1 MHNIRDIIREKGT
14 VIWSTAPGD
23 SVLDAIRRMA
33 EHGVGALLVI
43 SDGQLVGF
51 FSERDY
57 TRKVILEGLASR
69 DTPVEKVMST
79 PVISISP
86 DATVQQGLSMMTE
99 KHIRHLPV
107 TDASG
112 VIGVVSIRD
121 LVKAVIEDQQALIEQ
136 LESFIMG

>member
-1 MHNIRDIIREKGT
+1 MHNIRDILHEKGT
-14 VIWSTAPGD
+14 TIWSTAPD
-23 SVLDAIRRMA
+23 DTVLDAISRMA

-43 SDGQLVGF
+43 DDGQLVGF

-86 DATVQQGLSMMTE
+86 DATVQRGLSMMTE

-107 TDASG
+107 TDGSG

-136 LESFIMG
+136 LERYITG

>member
-14 VIWSTAPGD
+14 AIWSTAPDD

-33 EHGVGALLVI
+33 EYGVGALLVI
-43 SDGQLVGF
+43 NDGQLVGF

-69 DTPVEKVMST
+69 DTPVEKVMTT

-107 TDASG
+107 IDGSG

-136 LESFIMG
+136 LERFIMG

>member
-1 MHNIRDIIREKGT
+1 MHNIRDILQEKGT
-14 VIWSTAPGD
+14 TIWSTAPGD
-23 SVLDAIRRMA
+23 TVLDAISRMA
-33 EHGVGALLVI
+33 EYGVGALLVI
-43 SDGQLVGF
+43 DDGQLVGF

-86 DATVQQGLSMMTE
+86 DATVQQGLSRMTE

-107 TDASG
+107 TDGSG

-136 LESFIMG
+136 L

>member
-1 MHNIRDIIREKGT
+1 MHNIRDILQEKGT
-14 VIWSTAPGD
+14 AIWSTAPDD

-43 SDGQLVGF
+43 DDGQLVGF

-57 TRKVILEGLASR
+57 TRKVILQGLASR
-69 DTPVEKVMST
+69 DTRVEQVMST

-86 DATVQQGLSMMTE
+86 DATVQQGLSTMSE
-99 KHIRHLPV
+99 RHIRHLPV
-107 TDASG
+107 TDGSG

-121 LVKAVIEDQQALIEQ
+121 LVKAVIADQRALIKQ

>member
-1 MHNIRDIIREKGT
+1 MHNIRDILQEKGT
-14 VIWSTAPGD
+14 TIWFTAPD
-23 SVLDAIRRMA
+23 DTVLDAISRMA
-33 EHGVGALLVI
+33 EYGVGALLVI
-43 SDGQLVGF
+43 DDGQLVGF

-107 TDASG
+107 TDGSG

-136 LESFIMG
+136 LERYITG

>member
-1 MHNIRDIIREKGT
+1 MHNIRDILQEKGT
-14 VIWSTAPGD
+14 TIWFTTPND
-23 SVLDAIRRMA
+23 TVLDAISRMA
-33 EHGVGALLVI
+33 EYGVGALLVI
-43 SDGQLVGF
+43 DDGQLVGF

-107 TDASG
+107 TDDSG

-136 LESFIMG
+136 LERYITG

>member
-1 MHNIRDIIREKGT
+1 MHNIRDILQEKGT
-14 VIWSTAPGD
+14 TIWSTAPDD

-33 EHGVGALLVI
+33 EYGVGALLVI
-43 SDGQLVGF
+43 NDGQLVGF

-69 DTPVEKVMST
+69 DTPVDKVMST

>member
-1 MHNIRDIIREKGT
+1 MHNIRDILQEKGT
-14 VIWSTAPGD
+14 TIWSTAPD
-23 SVLDAIRRMA
+23 DTVLDAISRMA
-33 EHGVGALLVI
+33 EYGVGALLVI
-43 SDGQLVGF
+43 DDGQLVGF

-107 TDASG
+107 TDGSG

-136 LESFIMG
+136 LERYITG

>member
-1 MHNIRDIIREKGT
+1 MHNIRDILQEKGT
-14 VIWSTAPGD
+14 TIWSTAPD
-23 SVLDAIRRMA
+23 DTVLDAISRMA
-33 EHGVGALLVI
+33 EYGVGALLVI

-107 TDASG
+107 TDDSG

-121 LVKAVIEDQQALIEQ
+121 LVKAVIEDQRALIKQ

>member
-1 MHNIRDIIREKGT
+1 MHNIRDILQEKGT
-14 VIWSTAPGD
+14 AIWSTAPGD

-33 EHGVGALLVI
+33 EYGVGALLVI
-43 SDGQLVGF
+43 NDGQLVGF

-57 TRKVILEGLASR
+57 TRKVILDGLASR

-107 TDASG
+107 TDDSG
-112 VIGVVSIRD
+112 VMGVVSIRD

>member
-1 MHNIRDIIREKGT
+1 MHNIRDILQEKGT
-14 VIWSTAPGD
+14 AIWSTAPDD

-33 EHGVGALLVI
+33 EYGVGALLVI
-43 SDGQLVGF
+43 DDGQLVGF

-107 TDASG
+107 TDGSG
-112 VIGVVSIRD
+112 VMGVVSIRD
-121 LVKAVIEDQQALIEQ
+121 LVKAVIEDQRALIKQ

>member
-1 MHNIRDIIREKGT
+1 MHNIRDILQEKGT
-14 VIWSTAPGD
+14 TIWSTAPD
-23 SVLDAIRRMA
+23 DTVLDAISRMA
-33 EHGVGALLVI
+33 EYGVGALLVI

-107 TDASG
+107 TDDSG

-121 LVKAVIEDQQALIEQ
+121 LVKAVIEDQRALIEQ
-136 LESFIMG
+136 LERYITG

>member
-1 MHNIRDIIREKGT
+1 MHNIRDILQEKGT
-14 VIWSTAPGD
+14 TIWSTAPD
-23 SVLDAIRRMA
+23 DTVLDAISRMA
-33 EHGVGALLVI
+33 EYGVGALLVI
-43 SDGQLVGF
+43 DDGQLVGF

-86 DATVQQGLSMMTE
+86 DATVQEGLSMMTE

-107 TDASG
+107 TDGSG

-136 LESFIMG
+136 LERYITG

>member
-1 MHNIRDIIREKGT
+1 MHNIRDILQEKGT
-14 VIWSTAPGD
+14 TIWSTAPGD
-23 SVLDAIRRMA
+23 TVLDAISRMA
-33 EHGVGALLVI
+33 EYGVGALLVI
-43 SDGQLVGF
+43 DDGQLVGF

-86 DATVQQGLSMMTE
+86 DATVQQGLSRMTE

-107 TDASG
+107 TDGSG

-136 LESFIMG
+136 LERYITG

>member
-1 MHNIRDIIREKGT
+1 MHNIRDILQEKGT
-14 VIWSTAPGD
+14 AIWSTAPDD

-33 EHGVGALLVI
+33 EYGVGALLVI
-43 SDGQLVGF
+43 NDGQLVGF

-107 TDASG
+107 TDGSG

-121 LVKAVIEDQQALIEQ
+121 LVKAVIEDQRALIKQ

>member
-1 MHNIRDIIREKGT
+1 MHNIRDILQEKGT
-14 VIWSTAPGD
+14 AIWSTAPDD

-33 EHGVGALLVI
+33 EYGVGALLVI

-107 TDASG
+107 TDGSG
-112 VIGVVSIRD
+112 VIGLVSIRD

>member
-1 MHNIRDIIREKGT
+1 MHNIRDILQEKGT
-14 VIWSTAPGD
+14 TIWSTAPD
-23 SVLDAIRRMA
+23 DTVLEAISRMA
-33 EHGVGALLVI
+33 EYGVGALLVI
-43 SDGQLVGF
+43 DDGQLVGF

-86 DATVQQGLSMMTE
+86 DATVQQGLSRMTE

-107 TDASG
+107 TDGSG

-121 LVKAVIEDQQALIEQ
+121 LVKAVIEDQQARIEQ
-136 LESFIMG
+136 LERYITG

>member
-1 MHNIRDIIREKGT
+1 MHNIRDILQEKGT
-14 VIWSTAPGD
+14 AIWSTAPDD

-33 EHGVGALLVI
+33 EYGVGALLVI
-43 SDGQLVGF
+43 NDGQLVGF

-57 TRKVILEGLASR
+57 TRKVILQGLASR

-79 PVISISP
+79 SVISISP

-107 TDASG
+107 TDGSG
-112 VIGVVSIRD
+112 VMGVVSIRD

>member
-1 MHNIRDIIREKGT
+1 MHNIRDILQEKGT
-14 VIWSTAPGD
+14 AIWFTTPD
-23 SVLDAIRRMA
+23 DTVLDAISRMA
-33 EHGVGALLVI
+33 EYGVGALLVI
-43 SDGQLVGF
+43 DDGQLVGF

-107 TDASG
+107 TDGSG

-136 LESFIMG
+136 LESFIMR

>member
-1 MHNIRDIIREKGT
+1 MHNIRDILQEKGT
-14 VIWSTAPGD
+14 TIWSTAPD
-23 SVLDAIRRMA
+23 DTVLDAISRMA
-33 EHGVGALLVI
+33 EYGVGALLVI
-43 SDGQLVGF
+43 DDGQLVGF

-69 DTPVEKVMST
+69 DTPVEKVMNT

-107 TDASG
+107 TDGTG

-121 LVKAVIEDQQALIEQ
+121 LVKAVIEDQRALIEQ
-136 LESFIMG
+136 LERYITG

>member
-1 MHNIRDIIREKGT
+1 MHNIRDILQEKGT
-14 VIWSTAPGD
+14 TIWSTAPD
-23 SVLDAIRRMA
+23 DTVLDAISRMA
-33 EHGVGALLVI
+33 EYGVGALLVI
-43 SDGQLVGF
+43 DDGQLVGF

-69 DTPVEKVMST
+69 DTPVEKVMNT

-107 TDASG
+107 TDGTG

-121 LVKAVIEDQQALIEQ
+121 LVKTVIEDQRALIEQ
-136 LESFIMG
+136 LERYITG

>member
-1 MHNIRDIIREKGT
+1 MHNIRDILQEKGT
-14 VIWSTAPGD
+14 AIWSTAPD
-23 SVLDAIRRMA
+23 DTVLDAISRMA
-33 EHGVGALLVI
+33 EYGVGALLVI
-43 SDGQLVGF
+43 DDGQLVGF

-86 DATVQQGLSMMTE
+86 DATVQQGLSRMTE

-107 TDASG
+107 TDGSG

-136 LESFIMG
+136 LERYITG

>member
-1 MHNIRDIIREKGT
+1 MHNIRDILQEKGT
-14 VIWSTAPGD
+14 TIWFTTPD
-23 SVLDAIRRMA
+23 DTVLDAISRMA
-33 EHGVGALLVI
+33 EYGVGALLVI
-43 SDGQLVGF
+43 DEGQLVGF

-107 TDASG
+107 TDDSG

-136 LESFIMG
+136 LERYITG

>member
-1 MHNIRDIIREKGT
+1 MHNIRDILQEKGT
-14 VIWSTAPGD
+14 TIWSTAPD
-23 SVLDAIRRMA
+23 DTVLDAISRMA
-33 EHGVGALLVI
+33 EYGVGALLVI
-43 SDGQLVGF
+43 DDGHLVGF

-107 TDASG
+107 TDGSG

-136 LESFIMG
+136 LERYITG

>member
-1 MHNIRDIIREKGT
+1 MHNIRDILQEKGT
-14 VIWSTAPGD
+14 TIWSTAPDD

-33 EHGVGALLVI
+33 EYGVGALLVI
-43 SDGQLVGF
+43 NDGQLVGF